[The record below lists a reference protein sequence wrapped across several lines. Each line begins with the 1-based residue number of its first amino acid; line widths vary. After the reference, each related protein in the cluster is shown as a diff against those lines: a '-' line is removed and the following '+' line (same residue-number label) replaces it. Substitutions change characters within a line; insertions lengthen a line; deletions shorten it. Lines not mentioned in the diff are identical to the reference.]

1 MAEAV
6 YLLCAVASFACA
18 VLLLKSYAQSRMK
31 LILWTSLCFVGLA
44 INNVI
49 LFVDLAV
56 VPEWDLSVWRNV
68 TALGSVSVLLYGLI
82 ASDLAG

>member
-18 VLLLKSYAQSRMK
+18 VLLLRSYARSHMR

-44 INNVI
+44 INNLI

-56 VPEWDLSVWRNV
+56 VPEWDLSLWRNAAGV
-68 TALGSVSVLLYGLI
+68 ISVGVLLYGLI
-82 ASDLAG
+82 VSDIA